1 MEKESLYYLV
11 RDTVAT
17 FAERPCYWVK
27 ASGGQDFSA
36 VSYFNWRADMKRF
49 SSYLL
54 HRLQLE
60 HGECVGVLCDN
71 RYEFNMISMGVT
83 TVGGV
88 DVPRGCDATPQD
100 VAYIIKHTECRILV
114 VEHEKMLRTLTTVM
128 DDLPQLRHI
137 ISIEPREKY
146 KKLPELEGK
155 LGKIKLHF
163 LLDSL
168 TIGEELLEQQGEVLL
183 KKRGE
188 AIRPDDLATIIYTSG
203 TTGTPKGVMLDHR
216 AFCWEVSQIQ
226 LTYPINEQDRTVIFL
241 PPWHIAE
248 RLLETT
254 LIACGASMAC
264 SGIISLGIDLEA
276 IKPTLLVSVPR
287 VWEQLYKRVFDNV
300 RKQPEARQKL
310 FEFARQTAQT
320 YTDVM
325 DTLLDRFAE
334 TEDEPESAIVLR
346 KAIALGM
353 FVVYRILNIPAQL
366 ILSKVKNVLGGRMR
380 YAISGAG
387 ALPEHVALFFRG
399 IGIPILDAYGMTET
413 TGVSAAAEL
422 PWPKRGAVGKPLP
435 GVQLQIRDDN
445 GNIITRPGHKG
456 VLWHKGPHI
465 MRGYYKE
472 PEKTAAIMRDG
483 WLNSGDIFM
492 WTQTGEV
499 KFAGRAKD
507 TIVLAGGENIE
518 PGPIEMKLLESEY
531 ISQCVVVGQDRKTLG
546 ALIVPNWERT
556 KEHMRAEGVE
566 IPDDQAAWN
575 GHPALR
581 KFFGDIVKEHVSG
594 GTGFKAFERVTG
606 FHILYKEFEKGVEM
620 TETMKI
626 KRNVVFDKFE
636 KEISAIY
643 D

>member
-27 ASGGQDFSA
+27 PDGSQDFAA

-49 SSYLL
+49 SSFLL
-54 HRLQLE
+54 HRLGLE
-60 HGECVGVLCDN
+60 HGERVGLLCDN
-71 RYEFNMISMGVT
+71 RYEWNLVSLGVT
-83 TVGGV
+83 TVGGI
-88 DVPRGCDATPQD
+88 DVPRGCDATAQD
-100 VAYIIKHTECRILV
+100 IAYILKHTECRIVV
-114 VEHEKMLRTLTTVM
+114 VEHEKMLRALV
-128 DDLPQLRHI
+128 DVIGELPELKHVICIAPKQ
-137 ISIEPREKY
+137 KF
-146 KKLPELEGK
+146 KKLPELESK

-163 LLDSL
+163 FLDTL
-168 TIGEELLEQQGEVLL
+168 TIGEELLEQHGEIQL

-203 TTGTPKGVMLDHR
+203 TTGTPKGVMLEHR
-216 AFCWEVSQIQ
+216 SFCWEVSQIQ

-254 LIACGASMAC
+254 LIACGSSMAC
-264 SGIISLGIDLEA
+264 SSIISLGLDLEA

-287 VWEQLYKRVFDNV
+287 VWEQLYKRIFDNV
-300 RKQPEARQKL
+300 RKQPEAKQKL
-310 FEFARQTAQT
+310 FDFAHRTAQT
-320 YTDVM
+320 HTDIM

-334 TEDEPESAIVLR
+334 ADEEPNSARLVRKLIAAGMLIVY
-346 KAIALGM
+346 K
-353 FVVYRILNIPAQL
+353 VLNIPAQL
-366 ILSKVKNVLGGRMR
+366 ILAKVKNVLGGRMR

-387 ALPEHVALFFRG
+387 ALPEHVAVFFRG

-413 TGVSAAAEL
+413 TGVSACAEL

-435 GVQLQIRDDN
+435 GVQIQIRDDN
-445 GNIITRPGHKG
+445 QNIITRPGQKG
-456 VLWHKGPHI
+456 VLYHKGPHV

-472 PEKTAAIMRDG
+472 PEKTQAVLKDG
-483 WLNSGDIFM
+483 WLNSGDIFV
-492 WTQTGEV
+492 WTHTGEV

-518 PGPIEMKLLESEY
+518 PGPIEMKLLESPY
-531 ISQCVVVGQDRKTLG
+531 INQCIVVGQDRKTLG
-546 ALIVPNWERT
+546 ALLIPNWD
-556 KEHMRAEGVE
+556 RAREELTAQGITPPE
-566 IPDDQAAWN
+566 DPMQWN
-575 GHPALR
+575 SNPATR
-581 KFFGDIVKEHVSG
+581 KFYQDIVKEQVSNA
-594 GTGFKAFERVTG
+594 TGFKAFERVTG
-606 FHILYKEFEKGVEM
+606 FYVLGKEFEKGVEM

-636 KEISAIY
+636 KEIASIY
-643 D
+643 E